1 MTTGRIWP
9 SELRVFVDPRTGV
22 DVRQLTNYRAHSH
35 HFYFTNP
42 GWYDQGRR
50 LIVAGDRE
58 NATNLFG
65 IDLENGD
72 ITQLTDLT
80 PLPLPREVEF
90 MRACLNP
97 VKDEAYF
104 WYGYD
109 LIALDLHT
117 LQQRTLHRM
126 QHGWDVSMIN
136 CSADGKHVYCSISE
150 DMSDRFRV
158 DLLRGYVGFRETWA
172 AMPLSQVV
180 QVGVDGSG
188 SKVVW
193 EENYWVGHVNTSPRH
208 PHLLTF
214 CHEGPW
220 REVDNRIW
228 GLNVATGDVWKIRP
242 AEVEGEIVGH
252 EYWHADGEMIGY
264 HGYDA
269 DKRGFFGHI
278 RYDNTGRI
286 EVAFDTRQFN
296 SNHGHYYSNDIQMVV
311 SDVGPT
317 VDLWRWNGQD
327 YGEAHALCS
336 HDSSFKT
343 QQQHVHPRFNAAG
356 TQVVFTSDV
365 SGYGNVYLCDV
376 PDFDSL
382 PLMRDVVKTI

>member
-1 MTTGRIWP
+1 MTAGRIWP
-9 SELRVFVDPRTGV
+9 SELRTYEDPRTGV
-22 DVRQLTNYRAHSH
+22 EVRQLTNYRAHSH
-35 HFYFTNP
+35 HFYFTNN
-42 GWYDQGRR
+42 GWYANESK
-50 LIVAGDRE
+50 LLFASDRE
-58 NATNLFG
+58 NKTDLFS
-65 IDLENGD
+65 IDLKSGD

-90 MRACLNP
+90 LRACANP
-97 VKDEAYF
+97 VRDEAYF

-109 LIALDLHT
+109 LIALDLNT
-117 LQQRTLHRM
+117 LEQRALYRM
-126 QHGWDVSMIN
+126 PDGFDVSMIN
-136 CSADGKHVYCSISE
+136 CSADGQHVYCSISE
-150 DMSDRFRV
+150 DMSHRFRV
-158 DLLRGYVGFRETWA
+158 DLLRGYIGFRETWA
-172 AMPLSQVV
+172 AMPLSQIV
-180 QVGVDGSG
+180 QVAVDDSG

-193 EENYWVGHVNTSPRH
+193 EENYWVGHVNTSPQH

-220 REVDNRIW
+220 QEVDNRIW
-228 GLNVATGDVWKIRP
+228 GINVLTGDVWKIRP
-242 AEVEGEIVGH
+242 CEEPGEAVGH

-264 HGYDA
+264 HGRYA
-269 DKRGFFGHI
+269 DGRGFFGHI

-286 EVAFDTRQFN
+286 EVPFDTKQFK
-296 SNHGHYYSNDIQMVV
+296 SPHGHFYSNDIQLVV

-327 YGEAHALCS
+327 YGEARALCS

-343 QQQHVHPRFNAAG
+343 QQQHVHPRFNTAA

-365 SGYGNVYLCDV
+365 SGYGNVYLVAV

-382 PLMRDVVKTI
+382 PLLVDVLRL